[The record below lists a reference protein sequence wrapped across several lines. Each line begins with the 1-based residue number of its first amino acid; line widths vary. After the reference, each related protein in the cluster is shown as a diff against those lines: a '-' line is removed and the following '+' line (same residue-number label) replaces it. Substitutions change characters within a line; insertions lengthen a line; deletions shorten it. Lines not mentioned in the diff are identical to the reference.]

1 MSIWNESLRIGFAL
15 TSLLLVALLTSPNF
29 EETSTAQAVKSER
42 KLASSDKSEKQNSK
56 LKDSKK
62 NRRSD
67 RG

>member
-15 TSLLLVALLTSPNF
+15 TSLLLVAMLTSPTF
-29 EETSTAQAVKSER
+29 DETPISPSQKTDR
-42 KLASSDKSEKQNSK
+42 KIASSEKSEKQNPK
-56 LKDSKK
+56 LKEPKK

>member
-15 TSLLLVALLTSPNF
+15 TSLLLVALLTSPSF
-29 EETSTAQAVKSER
+29 EETPVSQNQKSER
-42 KLASSDKSEKQNSK
+42 KVASSEKSEKQN
-56 LKDSKK
+56 LKIKETKK